1 MKHLKNHTDEALV
14 ILLNNDNEKA
24 FIEIYDRYKNQLAS
38 HLVRLLHS
46 HELAEEVLQDVFIML
61 WEKRREMDASKSFP
75 AYLYRSAINKTKNV
89 FRKIANDNRLREE
102 FLLNFR
108 AVNSNVVEE
117 WIENKEIKQLLQTL
131 LDRLPPQQKKVY
143 MLCKLDGLSYKEV
156 SEQLKI
162 SITTVNSHIRNAN
175 IFLKGELKNQSEL
188 SPLLYLTILSFFFD
202 FF

>member
-1 MKHLKNHTDEALV
+1 MKHLKSHTDEALV
-14 ILLNNDNEKA
+14 VLLNNNDERA
-24 FIEIYDRYKNQLAS
+24 FLEIYDRYKDELAT
-38 HLVRLLHS
+38 HLIRLLHS
-46 HELAEEVLQDVFIML
+46 SELAEEVLQEVFIML
-61 WEKRREMDASKSFP
+61 WEKRHDMDASKSVP

-102 FLLNFR
+102 FLTYCR
-108 AVNSNVVEE
+108 TANSNIVEE
-117 WIENKEIKQLLQTL
+117 WMENKEIQQLLQTL

-156 SEQLKI
+156 SEKLKI

-188 SPLLYLTILSFFFD
+188 SGFLYIILILLVF
-202 FF
+202 

>member
-1 MKHLKNHTDEALV
+1 MKHLKSHTDEALV
-14 ILLNNDNEKA
+14 VLLNNDDERA
-24 FIEIYDRYKNQLAS
+24 FLEIYDRYKDELAM

-46 HELAEEVLQDVFIML
+46 SELAEEVLQDVFMML
-61 WEKRREMDASKSFP
+61 WEKRHDMDASKSVP
-75 AYLYRSAINKTKNV
+75 AYLYRSAINKSKNI

-102 FLLNFR
+102 FLTYFR
-108 AVNSNVVEE
+108 TANNNIVEE
-117 WIENKEIKQLLQTL
+117 WMENKEIQQLLQTL

-162 SITTVNSHIRNAN
+162 SVTTVNSHIRNAN

-188 SPLLYLTILSFFFD
+188 SSFLYIALILLFF
-202 FF
+202 

>member
-1 MKHLKNHTDEALV
+1 MKHLKSHTDEALV
-14 ILLNNDNEKA
+14 VLLNNNDERA
-24 FIEIYDRYKNQLAS
+24 FLEIYDRYKDELAT
-38 HLVRLLHS
+38 HLIRLLHS
-46 HELAEEVLQDVFIML
+46 SELAEEVLQEVFIML
-61 WEKRREMDASKSFP
+61 WEKRHDMDASKSVP

-102 FLLNFR
+102 FLTYCR
-108 AVNSNVVEE
+108 TANSNIVEE
-117 WIENKEIKQLLQTL
+117 WMENKEIQQLLQTL

-156 SEQLKI
+156 SEKLKI

-188 SPLLYLTILSFFFD
+188 SGFLYTALILLFF
-202 FF
+202 

>member
-14 ILLNNDNEKA
+14 VLLNKDDQKA
-24 FIEIYDRYKNQLAS
+24 FLEIYDRYKNELAT
-38 HLVRLLHS
+38 HLVRLLRS
-46 HELAEEVLQDVFIML
+46 YELAEEVLQDVFMML
-61 WEKRREMDASKSFP
+61 WEKRHDMDASKSVP

-102 FLLNFR
+102 FLMNVSV
-108 AVNSNVVEE
+108 ANSNSVEE
-117 WIENKEIKQLLQTL
+117 WIENKEIQQLLQTL

-162 SITTVNSHIRNAN
+162 SIATVNSHIRNAN
-175 IFLKGELKNQSEL
+175 IFLKGELKNKSEL
-188 SPLLYLTILSFFFD
+188 SSFLYIALILLLF
-202 FF
+202 

>member
-1 MKHLKNHTDEALV
+1 MKHLKSHTDEALV
-14 ILLNNDNEKA
+14 VLLNNDDERA
-24 FIEIYDRYKNQLAS
+24 FLAIYDRYKDELAT
-38 HLVRLLHS
+38 HLIRLLHS
-46 HELAEEVLQDVFIML
+46 SELAEEVLQEVFIML
-61 WEKRREMDASKSFP
+61 WEKRHEMDASKSVP

-102 FLLNFR
+102 FLTYCR
-108 AVNSNVVEE
+108 TANSNIVEE
-117 WIENKEIKQLLQTL
+117 WMENKEIQQLLQTL

-156 SEQLKI
+156 SEKLKI

-188 SPLLYLTILSFFFD
+188 SGFLYTALLLLLL
-202 FF
+202 

>member
-1 MKHLKNHTDEALV
+1 MKHLKSHTDEALV
-14 ILLNNDNEKA
+14 VLLNNNDERA
-24 FIEIYDRYKNQLAS
+24 FLEIYDRYKDELAT
-38 HLVRLLHS
+38 HLIRLLHS
-46 HELAEEVLQDVFIML
+46 SELAEEVLQEVFIML
-61 WEKRREMDASKSFP
+61 WEKRHDMDASKSVP

-102 FLLNFR
+102 FLTYCR
-108 AVNSNVVEE
+108 TANSNIVEE
-117 WIENKEIKQLLQTL
+117 WMENKEIQQLLQTL

-156 SEQLKI
+156 SEKLKI

-188 SPLLYLTILSFFFD
+188 SGFLYTALILLLF
-202 FF
+202 